1 MTLAWIIF
9 FIVFAGALYDFKKTV
24 ILWFAFRLLFNAQ
37 VALRYSAPAMSL
49 DFGVAVMLIV
59 VYCSIHLFHFKGTRF
74 TSDRFYYKPILIA
87 ILVSYFL
94 SFANSIVPI
103 NAGIRNF
110 SKLLIMNFALLYV
123 FQRVLYD
130 VKDIRLFLKAMIG
143 VAVLITLLGIYESIF
158 HDNPVLDYV
167 YYNSPQEGTEGR
179 MYYLPPGV
187 GQGFHIRFGMVRAY
201 SFFGIHIAFGC
212 ACVFILGLLL
222 FIIKKKFFIGMNKKL
237 FYFAMLLLIIGCI
250 TSNSKTSYLGLAVM
264 LLMIFDT
271 KKILNMRVL
280 FLVGVLFLVFYNFF
294 PNYFDNI
301 YSLFDEEIASE
312 GGGSTIDVRE
322 RQFEVALSMFKQNPI
337 LGNGPGSISVLKAFG
352 DNSDILGA
360 EGALLTILPERGA
373 IGYAVYL
380 FTFIYFFFTNRKI
393 IPTFELFIFLLSL
406 FAMEVVSG
414 LRDMTLYYC
423 LLLAMRRIC
432 LIKKVSM

>member
-1 MTLAWIIF
+1 
-9 FIVFAGALYDFKKTV
+9 
-24 ILWFAFRLLFNAQ
+24 
-37 VALRYSAPAMSL
+37 
-49 DFGVAVMLIV
+49 
-59 VYCSIHLFHFKGTRF
+59 
-74 TSDRFYYKPILIA
+74 
-87 ILVSYFL
+87 
-94 SFANSIVPI
+94 
-103 NAGIRNF
+103 
-110 SKLLIMNFALLYV
+110 MNFALLYV